1 MYSISLLLNP
11 RMSQLIR
18 NYALLL
24 RVSLRLIDRIR
35 LRFHL
40 HKLCKLQRFGCLI
53 DDSFLIC
60 SQIQLIR
67 LVTQRR

>member
-1 MYSISLLLNP
+1 MYSISLLLKP

-18 NYALLL
+18 NHALLL

-40 HKLCKLQRFGCLI
+40 HKLCKLERFVCLI
-53 DDSFLIC
+53 DDSFRIC

-67 LVTQRR
+67 LVTQGR